1 MASIIPVPILSLY
14 TAERL
19 EQLVCG
25 IPDVSVSLL
34 KQVARYTSIHV
45 TRTCTTY
52 IYLFTLLL

>member
-25 IPDVSVSLL
+25 IPDISVNLL
-34 KQVARYTSIHV
+34 KQVARSVLHHFLLAYSVTSV
-45 TRTCTTY
+45 
-52 IYLFTLLL
+52 

>member
-1 MASIIPVPILSLY
+1 MFLMLCIRQAAAVRQGMASIIPVPILTLY

-34 KQVARYTSIHV
+34 KQVARYE
-45 TRTCTTY
+45 
-52 IYLFTLLL
+52 

>member
-34 KQVARYTSIHV
+34 KQVARYTSILV